1 VIPQTPLGAGREF
14 DLIRELCRRWGELCS
29 GIGDDAAVLTP
40 PPGEQLVLT
49 TDSSVEGRHFRRDW
63 LTPREIGYRAA
74 AAAISDVAAM
84 AASPLG
90 MLLALSIPAEWL
102 RDLAALADGI
112 GDAARLTG
120 TPIVGGD
127 VSSGSELV
135 INVTVVGSAR
145 KPLGRGGVQPGQAL
159 YVTGRLGGPDAAL
172 RAWLGDSEP
181 AADARARFA
190 HPVPRLAE
198 ARWLATRGATAMID
212 VSDGLLG
219 DAGHLAAASD
229 LRIAIELGDLLIM
242 AGVSPE
248 QAARSGEEYE
258 LIAAAPPTLDMAA
271 FTRET
276 GVPISR
282 IGKVIAGPPGV
293 DVTLRGERV
302 ASAGG
307 FSHF

>member
-1 VIPQTPLGAGREF
+1 VISQTPLGVGREF
-14 DLIRELCRRWGELCS
+14 DLIRDLCRRWGEQCS

-40 PPGEQLVLT
+40 PAGEQLVLT
-49 TDSSVEGRHFRRDW
+49 TDSSVEGRHFRRGW

-74 AAAISDVAAM
+74 AAAISDIAAM

-90 MLLALSIPAEWL
+90 MLLALSFPAEWL
-102 RDLAALADGI
+102 PDLLELADGF
-112 GDAARLTG
+112 GEAAHLSG
-120 TPIVGGD
+120 TPIIGGN
-127 VSSGSELV
+127 VSLGSELV
-135 INVTVVGSAR
+135 INVTVAGSAA
-145 KPLGRGGVQPGQAL
+145 KPLGRGGVQPGQGL
-159 YVTGRLGGPDAAL
+159 FVTGRLGGPGAAV
-172 RAWLGDSEP
+172 RAWLGDREP
-181 AADARARFA
+181 SADARARFA

-198 ARWLATRGATAMID
+198 ARWLAARGATAMID

-219 DAGHLAAASD
+219 DMGHLAFASD
-229 LRIAIELGDLLIM
+229 LRIAIELGDLLVM

-258 LIAAAPPTLDMAA
+258 IIAAAPAALDVAA
-271 FTRET
+271 FTREM

-282 IGKVIAGPPGV
+282 IGRVVAGPPGV

-302 ASAGG
+302 ASAVG